1 MFKVEKNVAIP
12 PRTSGRPNGGSKYP
26 FLKMSVGDSFFIPA
40 SDQAEASKIVNN
52 VHGSASNVFGKGGIT
67 ARRVEE
73 KGQLGVRV
81 WRVK

>member
-12 PRTSGRPNGGSKYP
+12 PQVAGRGCSKYP
-26 FLKMSVGDSFFIPA
+26 FREMKVGDSFFVPSESQEMSA
-40 SDQAEASKIVNN
+40 KITSTL
-52 VHGSASNVFGKGGIT
+52 HGVASNIFGKGGIT
-67 ARRVEE
+67 TRRVEE